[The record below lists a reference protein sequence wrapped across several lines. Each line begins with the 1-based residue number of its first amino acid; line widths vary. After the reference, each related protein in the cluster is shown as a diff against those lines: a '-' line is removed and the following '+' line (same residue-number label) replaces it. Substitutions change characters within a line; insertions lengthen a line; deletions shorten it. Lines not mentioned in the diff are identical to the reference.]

1 MYQARGSLTRGNRQ
15 QQVEHAD
22 LDSWVL
28 DNKGYGPLDCGD
40 GFFSED
46 EDDDGDDSHSCH
58 EDEMG
63 IAQKEILNAE
73 CDDIL
78 EFLDETTPSDAPS
91 ITLTTPE
98 GELITGDAIPE
109 GTKCHFSDEYHT
121 LQKQWL
127 DTLENNLVPGNW
139 KQLRDLDCPQ
149 EPKISYEEEEAARE
163 RHLLVE
169 EKKRKRHTEKVA
181 RRAHDEERRRQERDA
196 AERAWQ
202 LQRMEIEYQKQERWY
217 EAEERRYQAQQ
228 LKMQQADAD
237 LGKWVEEMDR
247 QQEEAERRLQE
258 LRDELEEKMERDF
271 GVEGE
276 DER

>member
-1 MYQARGSLTRGNRQ
+1 MFQATHAKKAMNNQDPSPPIPRTACQVVAVKGVSWTARTLSRIAAKLSHHNTSTSTQAFAQTQELDTVIEFLPMYQTRGSLTR
-15 QQVEHAD
+15 
-22 LDSWVL
+22 
-28 DNKGYGPLDCGD
+28 
-40 GFFSED
+40 
-46 EDDDGDDSHSCH
+46 
-58 EDEMG
+58 
-63 IAQKEILNAE
+63 
-73 CDDIL
+73 
-78 EFLDETTPSDAPS
+78 DAPS

-98 GELITGDAIPE
+98 GELITGDAIPK

-139 KQLRDLDCPQ
+139 KQLRDLNCLQ
-149 EPKISYEEEEAARE
+149 EPKISYEEEEAVRE

-169 EKKRKRHTEKVA
+169 EKKRKRHTEKAA

-228 LKMQQADAD
+228 LKMQQADDD

-276 DER
+276 DEL